1 MTLEP
6 PHDILSHITGR
17 FALLPNDAVIGV
29 AVSGGSDSVA
39 LLLAL
44 RATLEAILRFSP
56 PSSNWLTLVFVDAV
70 STGSA

>member
-1 MTLEP
+1 MLMTLEP
-6 PHDILSHITGR
+6 PHDILSHIAER

-44 RATLEAILRFSP
+44 RAAFPKANL
-56 PSSNWLTLVFVDAV
+56 
-70 STGSA
+70 